1 MSGND
6 PSLDLGGIASGLYAN
21 GSIKTRWRQKMRL
34 VVCPFAPIVASVPP
48 ESHVLDVGCGDG
60 LLLGLLLKLGRASTA
75 VGFDTNANAIRSAR
89 YMAERNGF
97 GTSAV
102 FSHLGPDSSWPTED
116 GPFDVVTMIDVM
128 HHLSPTAQDGVW
140 TRAAD
145 ALRPGGL
152 FVYKD
157 MASRPLW
164 MALANRVHDLVFAA
178 DWIHYA
184 DFERGVRQAHDAGLA
199 ERRRDAYSR
208 LWYRHEMLVCVRL

>member
-1 MSGND
+1 MNGNSS
-6 PSLDLGGIASGLYAN
+6 SLELGEVASTLYAG
-21 GSIKTRWRQKMRL
+21 GSMKTRWRQKMRL
-34 VVCPFAPIVASVPP
+34 VVCPFAPIVASIPP
-48 ESHVLDVGCGDG
+48 DSHVLDVGCGEG

-75 VGFDTNANAIRSAR
+75 VGFDTNAKAIRSAR
-89 YMAERNGF
+89 DMAERNSI

-102 FSHLGPDSSWPTED
+102 FKHLGPESSWPTED

-128 HHLSPTAQDGVW
+128 HHLSPTVQDGVW

-152 FVYKD
+152 LIYKD
-157 MASRPLW
+157 MASKPLW

-184 DFERGVRQAHDAGLA
+184 DFERGIRRAREAGLV
-199 ERRRDAYSR
+199 ERRRDVYSR
-208 LWYRHEMLVCVRL
+208 LWYRHELLVCVRL

>member
-1 MSGND
+1 MNGN
-6 PSLDLGGIASGLYAN
+6 SLSLELGEVASTLYAG
-21 GSIKTRWRQKMRL
+21 GSMKTRWRQKMRL

-48 ESHVLDVGCGDG
+48 DSHVLDVGCGEG

-75 VGFDTNANAIRSAR
+75 VGFDTNANAIRSAKD
-89 YMAERNGF
+89 MAERNGI

-102 FSHLGPDSSWPTED
+102 FKHLRPESSWPTED
-116 GPFDVVTMIDVM
+116 GPFDVVTMVDVM
-128 HHLSPTAQDGVW
+128 HHLSPTVQDGVW

-152 FVYKD
+152 LVYKD
-157 MASRPLW
+157 MASKPLW

-184 DFERGVRQAHDAGLA
+184 DFERGVRHAREAGLVD
-199 ERRRDAYSR
+199 RRTEVYSR
-208 LWYRHEMLVCVRL
+208 LWYRHELLVCVRL